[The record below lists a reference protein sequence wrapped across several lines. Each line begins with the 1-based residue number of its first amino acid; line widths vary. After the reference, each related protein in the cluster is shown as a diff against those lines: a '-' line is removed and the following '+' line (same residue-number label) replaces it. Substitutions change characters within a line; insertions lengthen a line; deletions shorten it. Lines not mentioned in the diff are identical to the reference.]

1 MTLTRFP
8 DVGLRHAPFLAAAIA
23 AAFPLS
29 TLAQQ
34 TDAALPAVQ
43 VTATRTP
50 QPVRDVL
57 TDNVVITAEQI
68 AASGQTN
75 LVDLLQQQ
83 RGLEVSRYG
92 GPGTAASV
100 FLRGSSNA
108 QNVVLIDGV
117 RVGSSTLGGA
127 TWSALPL
134 SQIDRIEI
142 VYGPLSTMYGAD
154 AVGGVVQ
161 IFTRKGERAPSLTV
175 GAGLGSYGTRNLEA
189 GLSGATGGE
198 HAVRY
203 SVNVAREH
211 AEGFSATRPESLFSN
226 PDKDGYTRESASG
239 QLGMDLAKGHEI
251 GLTFLHSRLEGE
263 YDVGPSTENDRSISQ
278 VGAYSIYSR
287 NHLLPNWTSLLRLS
301 SGLDKAKDISSFGT
315 DTAKTRQD
323 AFSWQNDITIGSD
336 LAQVLLERRIE
347 HVESSS
353 FNADSR
359 TTNSIAASYQMRRGA
374 HLASASVRN
383 DDSSQYGS
391 KTTGNLGYGY
401 RITDALRVNASA
413 GTSFR
418 APTYNELYFPGYGLP
433 TNRPEQGH
441 NAEAGVYYEKG
452 SDRFSAV
459 YYRNRITDLID
470 YAPKCPGS
478 PAGADVS
485 CAYNINKALLTG
497 LTLGAST
504 RFGPYTLRGSLDFQN
519 PRDETTGQ
527 LLVRRA
533 KRHGTLALE
542 YAVGA
547 LAGGIETR
555 FTSRRSDFD
564 DLGNP
569 TTLGGYALLNL
580 YASYQ
585 VSRDWSVYGRW
596 NNMLD
601 KDYALASGYATAGSN
616 VFVGVRYTLR

>member
-1 MTLTRFP
+1 MTSTRSP
-8 DVGLRHAPFLAAAIA
+8 DVGFIHAPLLAAAIA

-34 TDAALPAVQ
+34 TDGALPAVQ
-43 VTATRTP
+43 VTANRTP

-68 AASGQTN
+68 AASGQTS

-83 RGLEVSRYG
+83 RGLEVSRNG

-100 FLRGSSNA
+100 FLRGAGNS
-108 QNVVLIDGV
+108 QNVVLVDGV

-161 IFTRKGERAPSLTV
+161 IFTKRGERAPSLTV
-175 GAGLGSYGTRNLEA
+175 GAGLGSYGTRSLEA

-203 SVNVAREH
+203 SVNVARER
-211 AEGFSATRPESLFSN
+211 ADGFSATRPQSFSFN

-263 YDVGPSTENDRSISQ
+263 YDAGPSDVNDRSISRI
-278 VGAYSIYSR
+278 GAYSVYSR
-287 NHLLPNWTSLLRLS
+287 NQLLPNWTSLLRFS
-301 SGLDKAKDISSFGT
+301 SGLDKARDISAYGI
-315 DTAKTRQD
+315 DTARTRQD
-323 AFSWQNDITIGSD
+323 ALTWQNDITIGSD

-347 HVESSS
+347 HVDSSNFS
-353 FNADSR
+353 ADSR
-359 TTNSIAASYQMRRGA
+359 ATNAIAASYQMRRGA
-374 HLASASVRN
+374 HLASASLRN

-418 APTYNELYFPGYGLP
+418 APTYNELYFPNYGVP
-433 TNRPEQGH
+433 TNRPERGR
-441 NAEAGVYYEKG
+441 NVEAGVYYEKG
-452 SDRFSAV
+452 GDRFSAV
-459 YYRNRITDLID
+459 FYRNRVSDLIV
-470 YAPKCPGS
+470 YAAECPVS
-478 PAGADVS
+478 PDNYPFG
-485 CAYNINKALLTG
+485 CAYNVNQALLTG
-497 LTLGAST
+497 VTLGAST

-519 PRDETTGQ
+519 PRDETTD
-527 LLVRRA
+527 LLLPRRA
-533 KRHGTLALE
+533 KRHGTVALE
-542 YAVGA
+542 YATGALSGGVETRFASRRYDDGANTTA
-547 LAGGIETR
+547 LAGYG
-555 FTSRRSDFD
+555 
-564 DLGNP
+564 
-569 TTLGGYALLNL
+569 LLNL

-585 VSRDWSVYGRW
+585 LGRDWSVYGRW
-596 NNMLD
+596 NNVLD
-601 KDYALASGYATAGSN
+601 KNYELASGYATAGSN

>member
-1 MTLTRFP
+1 M
-8 DVGLRHAPFLAAAIA
+8 
-23 AAFPLS
+23 
-29 TLAQQ
+29 
-34 TDAALPAVQ
+34 
-43 VTATRTP
+43 
-50 QPVRDVL
+50 
-57 TDNVVITAEQI
+57 
-68 AASGQTN
+68 
-75 LVDLLQQQ
+75 
-83 RGLEVSRYG
+83 
-92 GPGTAASV
+92 
-100 FLRGSSNA
+100 
-108 QNVVLIDGV
+108 
-117 RVGSSTLGGA
+117 
-127 TWSALPL
+127 
-134 SQIDRIEI
+134 
-142 VYGPLSTMYGAD
+142 
-154 AVGGVVQ
+154 
-161 IFTRKGERAPSLTV
+161 
-175 GAGLGSYGTRNLEA
+175 
-189 GLSGATGGE
+189 
-198 HAVRY
+198 
-203 SVNVAREH
+203 ARER

-287 NHLLPNWTSLLRLS
+287 NQLLPNWTSLLRLS
-301 SGLDKAKDISSFGT
+301 SGLDKAKDISGFGT

-433 TNRPEQGH
+433 TNRPEQGR

-459 YYRNRITDLID
+459 YYRNRVTDLID
-470 YAPKCPGS
+470 YAPKCPGA

-533 KRHGTLALE
+533 RRHGTLALE
-542 YAVGA
+542 YAAGA

-555 FTSRRSDFD
+555 FTSRRADFD

-569 TTLGGYALLNL
+569 TTLGGYALLEPVCQL
-580 YASYQ
+580 SGQ
-585 VSRDWSVYGRW
+585 PRLVGVWPR

-601 KDYALASGYATAGSN
+601 KEHALASGMPPPALMCSFGVALPRMMACSLHGPAPAAVAGRPRRRPARPRRPARRCYIRMSAIRTALTSDDAGQAIACPTPARIRRRPSPAGSFRRRRCPAARHAAQQQGKAGRAYPGQA
-616 VFVGVRYTLR
+616 VPLAHMVP

>member
-1 MTLTRFP
+1 MTSTRSS
-8 DVGLRHAPFLAAAIA
+8 DVGLLHAPLLAAAIA

-83 RGLEVSRYG
+83 RGLEVSRNG

-100 FLRGSSNA
+100 FLRGSSNV
-108 QNVVLIDGV
+108 QNVVLVDGV

-175 GAGLGSYGTRNLEA
+175 GAGLGSYGTRNLDA

-203 SVNVAREH
+203 SVNVARER
-211 AEGFSATRPESLFSN
+211 AEGFSATRPQSAFYN

-263 YDVGPSTENDRSISQ
+263 YDAGPSTVNDRSISH
-278 VGAYSIYSR
+278 VGAYSLYSR
-287 NHLLPNWTSLLRLS
+287 NQLLPNWTSLLRFS
-301 SGLDKAKDISSFGT
+301 SGLDKAKDISAYGI

-323 AFSWQNDITIGSD
+323 TFTWQNDITIGSD

-347 HVESSS
+347 HVDSSN

-359 TTNSIAASYQMRRGA
+359 ATNSIAASYQMRRGA
-374 HLASASVRN
+374 HLASASLRN

-418 APTYNELYFPGYGLP
+418 APTYNELFFPGYGVP
-433 TNRPEQGH
+433 TNRPERGR
-441 NAEAGVYYEKG
+441 NVEAGVYYEKG

-459 YYRNRITDLID
+459 YYRNRVSDLIV
-470 YAPKCPGS
+470 YAGECPVS
-478 PAGADVS
+478 PANYPAG
-485 CAYNINKALLTG
+485 CAYNVNQALLTG
-497 LTLGAST
+497 VTLGAST
-504 RFGPYTLRGSLDFQN
+504 RVGPYTLRGSLDFQN
-519 PRDETTGQ
+519 PRDETTD
-527 LLVRRA
+527 LLLPRRA
-533 KRHGTLALE
+533 KRHGTVALE
-542 YAVGA
+542 YAAGA
-547 LAGGIETR
+547 LSGGIESR
-555 FTSRRSDFD
+555 FASRRYD
-564 DLGNP
+564 DGANS

-580 YASYQ
+580 YANYQ
-585 VSRDWSVYGRW
+585 VNRDWSVYGRW

-601 KDYALASGYATAGSN
+601 KDYALANGYATAGSN

>member
-1 MTLTRFP
+1 MTSTRSP
-8 DVGLRHAPFLAAAIA
+8 DVGFIHAPLLAAAIA

-34 TDAALPAVQ
+34 TDGALPAVQ
-43 VTATRTP
+43 VTANRTP

-68 AASGQTN
+68 AASGQTS

-83 RGLEVSRYG
+83 RGLEVSRNG

-100 FLRGSSNA
+100 FLRGAGNS
-108 QNVVLIDGV
+108 QNVVLVDGV

-161 IFTRKGERAPSLTV
+161 IFTKRGERAPSLTV
-175 GAGLGSYGTRNLEA
+175 GAGLGSYGTRSLEA

-203 SVNVAREH
+203 SVNVARER
-211 AEGFSATRPESLFSN
+211 ADGFSATRPQSFSFN

-263 YDVGPSTENDRSISQ
+263 YDAGPSDVNDRSISR
-278 VGAYSIYSR
+278 VGAYSVYSR
-287 NHLLPNWTSLLRLS
+287 NQLLPNWTSLLRFS
-301 SGLDKAKDISSFGT
+301 SGLDKARDISAYGI
-315 DTAKTRQD
+315 DTARTRQD
-323 AFSWQNDITIGSD
+323 ALTWQNDITIGSD
-336 LAQVLLERRIE
+336 LAQVLIERRIE
-347 HVESSS
+347 HVDSSNFS
-353 FNADSR
+353 ADSR
-359 TTNSIAASYQMRRGA
+359 ATNAIAASYQMRRGA
-374 HLASASVRN
+374 HLASASLRN

-418 APTYNELYFPGYGLP
+418 APTYNELYFPNYGVP
-433 TNRPEQGH
+433 TNRPERGR
-441 NAEAGVYYEKG
+441 NVEAGVYYEKG
-452 SDRFSAV
+452 GDRFSAV
-459 YYRNRITDLID
+459 FYRNRVSDLIV
-470 YAPKCPGS
+470 YAAECPVS
-478 PAGADVS
+478 PDNYPFG
-485 CAYNINKALLTG
+485 CAYNVNQALLTG
-497 LTLGAST
+497 VTLGAST
-504 RFGPYTLRGSLDFQN
+504 RIGPYTLRGSLDFQN
-519 PRDETTGQ
+519 PRDETTD
-527 LLVRRA
+527 LLLPRRA
-533 KRHGTLALE
+533 KRHGTVALE
-542 YAVGA
+542 YATGALSGGVETRFASRRYDDGANTTA
-547 LAGGIETR
+547 LAGYG
-555 FTSRRSDFD
+555 
-564 DLGNP
+564 
-569 TTLGGYALLNL
+569 LLNL

-585 VSRDWSVYGRW
+585 LGRDWSVYGRW
-596 NNMLD
+596 NNVLD
-601 KDYALASGYATAGSN
+601 KNYELASGYATAGSN

>member
-1 MTLTRFP
+1 ML
-8 DVGLRHAPFLAAAIA
+8 HAPLLAAAIA

-43 VTATRTP
+43 VTSTRTP

-83 RGLEVSRYG
+83 RGLEVARNG

-100 FLRGSSNA
+100 FLRGAGNA

-161 IFTRKGERAPSLTV
+161 IFTRKGERAPSLTI

-203 SVNVAREH
+203 SVNVARER
-211 AEGFSATRPESLFSN
+211 AEGFSATRPQNFSYH

-239 QLGMDLAKGHEI
+239 QLGMDIAKGHEI

-263 YDVGPSTENDRSISQ
+263 YDAGPSTVNDRSISHA
-278 VGAYSIYSR
+278 GAYSLYSR
-287 NHLLPNWTSLLRLS
+287 NQLLPNWTSLLRFS
-301 SGLDKAKDISSFGT
+301 SGLDKARDISSFGI

-323 AFSWQNDITIGSD
+323 AFTWQNDITLGSD

-347 HVESSS
+347 RVDSSN

-359 TTNSIAASYQMRRGA
+359 ATNSIAASYQMRRGV
-374 HLASASVRN
+374 HLASASLRN

-401 RITDALRVNASA
+401 RITEALRVNASA

-418 APTYNELYFPGYGLP
+418 APTYNELYFPGYGVP
-433 TNRPEQGH
+433 GNRPERGR
-441 NAEAGVYYEKG
+441 NVEAGIYYEKG

-459 YYRNRITDLID
+459 YYRNRVSDLIV
-470 YAPKCPGS
+470 YAAECP
-478 PAGADVS
+478 VS
-485 CAYNINKALLTG
+485 SQSYPFGCAYNVNQALLSG
-497 LTLGAST
+497 VTLGAST

-519 PRDETTGQ
+519 PRDETTD
-527 LLVRRA
+527 LLLPRRA
-533 KRHGTLALE
+533 KRHGTVALE
-542 YAVGA
+542 YAAGA
-547 LAGGIETR
+547 LSGGVESR
-555 FTSRRSDFD
+555 FASRRYD
-564 DLGNP
+564 DGAN
-569 TTLGGYALLNL
+569 TTSLGGYALLNL

-585 VSRDWSVYGRW
+585 VNRDWSVYGRW

-601 KDYALASGYATAGSN
+601 KNYELASGYATAGSN

>member
-1 MTLTRFP
+1 MTSNRSP
-8 DVGLRHAPFLAAAIA
+8 DVGLLHAPLLAAAIA

-34 TDAALPAVQ
+34 VDAALPAVQ

-57 TDNVVITAEQI
+57 TDNIVITAEQI
-68 AASGQTN
+68 AASGQIN

-83 RGLEVSRYG
+83 RGLEVSRNG

-100 FLRGSSNA
+100 FLRGASNA
-108 QNVVLIDGV
+108 QNVVLVDGV

-161 IFTRKGERAPSLTV
+161 IFTKKGERVPSLTV

-203 SVNVAREH
+203 SVSVARER
-211 AEGFSATRPESLFSN
+211 AEGFSATRPQSFSYN

-239 QLGMDLAKGHEI
+239 QLGTDLAKGHEI

-263 YDVGPSTENDRSISQ
+263 YDAGPSTVNDRSISH
-278 VGAYSIYSR
+278 VGAYSLYSR
-287 NHLLPNWTSLLRLS
+287 NRLLPNWTSLLRFS
-301 SGLDKAKDISSFGT
+301 SGLDKARDIASFGI
-315 DTAKTRQD
+315 DTARTRQD
-323 AFSWQNDITIGSD
+323 AFTWQNDITIGSD
-336 LAQVLLERRIE
+336 LAQVVLERRIE
-347 HVESSS
+347 HVDSSN

-359 TTNSIAASYQMRRGA
+359 ATNSIAGSYQMRRGA
-374 HLASASVRN
+374 HLASASLRN

-401 RITDALRVNASA
+401 RITEALRVNASA

-418 APTYNELYFPGYGLP
+418 APTYNELYFPGYGVP
-433 TNRPEQGH
+433 TTRPERGRKV
-441 NAEAGVYYEKG
+441 EAGIYYEKG

-459 YYRNRITDLID
+459 YYRNRVSDLIV
-470 YAPKCPGS
+470 YAAECP
-478 PAGADVS
+478 VS
-485 CAYNINKALLTG
+485 AQNYPFGCAYNVNQALLTG
-497 LTLGAST
+497 VTLGAST

-519 PRDETTGQ
+519 PRDETTD
-527 LLVRRA
+527 LLLPRRA
-533 KRHGTLALE
+533 RRHGTVALE
-542 YAVGA
+542 YAAGA
-547 LAGGIETR
+547 FSGGVETR
-555 FTSRRSDFD
+555 FASQRYDDSANTTS
-564 DLGNP
+564 
-569 TTLGGYALLNL
+569 LGGYALLNL

-585 VSRDWSVYGRW
+585 VNRDWSVYGRW

-601 KDYALASGYATAGSN
+601 KNYELASGYATAGSN
-616 VFVGVRYTLR
+616 VFVGGRYTLR

>member
-1 MTLTRFP
+1 MTSTRSS
-8 DVGLRHAPFLAAAIA
+8 DVGLLHAPLLAAAIA

-43 VTATRTP
+43 VTSTRTP

-83 RGLEVSRYG
+83 RGLEASRNG

-100 FLRGSSNA
+100 FLRGAGNA
-108 QNVVLIDGV
+108 QNVVLVDGV

-161 IFTRKGERAPSLTV
+161 IFTKKGERAPTLTV
-175 GAGLGSYGTRNLEA
+175 GAGLGSYGNRNLEA

-203 SVNVAREH
+203 AVNVARER
-211 AEGFSATRPESLFSN
+211 AKGFSATRPQSFLYN
-226 PDKDGYTRESASG
+226 PDKDGYTRASASG

-263 YDVGPSTENDRSISQ
+263 YDAGPSAVNDRSISH
-278 VGAYSIYSR
+278 VGAYSLYSR
-287 NHLLPNWTSLLRLS
+287 NQLLPNWTSLLRYS
-301 SGLDKAKDISSFGT
+301 SGLDKARDISAYGI
-315 DTAKTRQD
+315 DNAKTRQD
-323 AFSWQNDITIGSD
+323 AFTWQNDITLGSD

-347 HVESSS
+347 HVDSSN

-359 TTNSIAASYQMRRGA
+359 ATNSIAASYQMRRGA
-374 HLASASVRN
+374 HLASASLRN

-418 APTYNELYFPGYGLP
+418 APTYNELYFPGYGVP
-433 TNRPEQGH
+433 TNRPERGR
-441 NAEAGVYYEKG
+441 NVEAGIYYEKG
-452 SDRFSAV
+452 SDRFSV
-459 YYRNRITDLID
+459 VFYRNRVSDLIV
-470 YAPKCPGS
+470 YAAECP
-478 PAGADVS
+478 VS
-485 CAYNINKALLTG
+485 SQSYPYGCAYNVNEALLAG
-497 LTLGAST
+497 VTLGAST
-504 RFGPYTLRGSLDFQN
+504 RLGPYTLRGALDFQN
-519 PRDETTGQ
+519 PRDETTD
-527 LLVRRA
+527 LLLPRRA
-533 KRHGTLALE
+533 KRHGTVALE
-542 YAVGA
+542 YA
-547 LAGGIETR
+547 AGGLSGGVETR
-555 FTSRRSDFD
+555 FASHRYD
-564 DLGNP
+564 DGAN
-569 TTLGGYALLNL
+569 TTGLGGYALLNL

-601 KDYALASGYATAGSN
+601 KNYELASGYATAGSN

>member
-1 MTLTRFP
+1 MTSTRSP
-8 DVGLRHAPFLAAAIA
+8 DVGLLHAPLLAAAIA

-43 VTATRTP
+43 VTSTRTP

-83 RGLEVSRYG
+83 RGLEVARNG

-100 FLRGSSNA
+100 FLRGASNA

-175 GAGLGSYGTRNLEA
+175 GAGLGSYGTRNLDA

-203 SVNVAREH
+203 SVNVARER
-211 AEGFSATRPESLFSN
+211 AEGFSATRPESFSYQA
-226 PDKDGYTRESASG
+226 DKDGYTRESASG

-263 YDVGPSTENDRSISQ
+263 YDAGPSTVNDRSISHA
-278 VGAYSIYSR
+278 GAYSLYSR
-287 NHLLPNWTSLLRLS
+287 NQLLPNWTSLLRFS
-301 SGLDKAKDISSFGT
+301 SGLDKARDISSFGI

-323 AFSWQNDITIGSD
+323 AFTWQNDITLGSD
-336 LAQVLLERRIE
+336 LAQVVLERRIE
-347 HVESSS
+347 RVDSSN
-353 FNADSR
+353 FNADNR
-359 TTNSIAASYQMRRGA
+359 ATNSIAASYQMRRGA
-374 HLASASVRN
+374 HLASASLRN

-418 APTYNELYFPGYGLP
+418 APTYNELYFPGYGVP
-433 TNRPEQGH
+433 GNRPERGR
-441 NAEAGVYYEKG
+441 NVEAGIYYEKG
-452 SDRFSAV
+452 GDRFSAV
-459 YYRNRITDLID
+459 YYRNRVSDLIV
-470 YAPKCPGS
+470 YAAECP
-478 PAGADVS
+478 VS
-485 CAYNINKALLTG
+485 SQSYPFGCAYNVNQALLSG
-497 LTLGAST
+497 VTLGAST

-519 PRDETTGQ
+519 PRDETTD
-527 LLVRRA
+527 LLLPRRA
-533 KRHGTLALE
+533 KRHGTVALE
-542 YAVGA
+542 YAAGA
-547 LAGGIETR
+547 LSGGVESR
-555 FTSRRSDFD
+555 FASRRYD
-564 DLGNP
+564 DGANS
-569 TTLGGYALLNL
+569 TSLGGYALLNL

-585 VSRDWSVYGRW
+585 VNRDWSVYGRW

-601 KDYALASGYATAGSN
+601 KNYELASGYATAGSN

>member
-1 MTLTRFP
+1 MTSTRSP
-8 DVGLRHAPFLAAAIA
+8 DVGFIHAPLLAAAIA

-34 TDAALPAVQ
+34 TDGALPAVQ
-43 VTATRTP
+43 VTANRTP

-68 AASGQTN
+68 AASGQTS

-83 RGLEVSRYG
+83 RGLEVSRNG

-100 FLRGSSNA
+100 FLRGAGNV
-108 QNVVLIDGV
+108 QNVVLVDGV

-161 IFTRKGERAPSLTV
+161 IFTKRGERAPSLTV
-175 GAGLGSYGTRNLEA
+175 GAGIGSYGTRSLEA

-203 SVNVAREH
+203 SVNVARER
-211 AEGFSATRPESLFSN
+211 ADGFSATRPQSFSFN

-251 GLTFLHSRLEGE
+251 GLTFLHSRLEGQ
-263 YDVGPSTENDRSISQ
+263 YDAGPSDVNDRSISRI
-278 VGAYSIYSR
+278 GAYSVYSR
-287 NHLLPNWTSLLRLS
+287 NQLLPNWTSLLRFS
-301 SGLDKAKDISSFGT
+301 SGLDKARDISAYGI
-315 DTAKTRQD
+315 DTARTRQD
-323 AFSWQNDITIGSD
+323 ALTWQNDITIGSD

-347 HVESSS
+347 HVDSSNFS
-353 FNADSR
+353 ADSR
-359 TTNSIAASYQMRRGA
+359 ATNAIAASYQMRRGA
-374 HLASASVRN
+374 HLASASLRN

-418 APTYNELYFPGYGLP
+418 APTYNELYFPNYGVP
-433 TNRPEQGH
+433 TNRPERGR
-441 NAEAGVYYEKG
+441 NVEAGVYYEKG
-452 SDRFSAV
+452 GDRFSAV
-459 YYRNRITDLID
+459 FYRNRVSDLIV
-470 YAPKCPGS
+470 YAAECPVS
-478 PAGADVS
+478 PDNYPFG
-485 CAYNINKALLTG
+485 CAYNVNQALLTG
-497 LTLGAST
+497 VTLGAST
-504 RFGPYTLRGSLDFQN
+504 RIGPYTLRGSLDFQN
-519 PRDETTGQ
+519 PRDETTD
-527 LLVRRA
+527 LLLPRRA
-533 KRHGTLALE
+533 KRHGTVALE
-542 YAVGA
+542 YATGALSGGVETRFASRRYDDGANTTA
-547 LAGGIETR
+547 LAGYG
-555 FTSRRSDFD
+555 
-564 DLGNP
+564 
-569 TTLGGYALLNL
+569 LLNL

-585 VSRDWSVYGRW
+585 LGRDWSVYGRW
-596 NNMLD
+596 NNVLD
-601 KDYALASGYATAGSN
+601 KNYELASGYATAGSN

>member
-1 MTLTRFP
+1 MTSTRSP
-8 DVGLRHAPFLAAAIA
+8 DVGLLHAPLLAAAIA

-43 VTATRTP
+43 VTSTRTP

-83 RGLEVSRYG
+83 RGLEVARNG

-100 FLRGSSNA
+100 FLRGASNA

-161 IFTRKGERAPSLTV
+161 IFTRKGERTPSLTV

-203 SVNVAREH
+203 SVNVARER
-211 AEGFSATRPESLFSN
+211 AEGFSATRPQNFSYH

-239 QLGMDLAKGHEI
+239 QLGMDIAKGHEI

-263 YDVGPSTENDRSISQ
+263 YDAGPSTINDRSISHA
-278 VGAYSIYSR
+278 GAYSLYSR
-287 NHLLPNWTSLLRLS
+287 NQLLSNWSSLLRFS
-301 SGLDKAKDISSFGT
+301 SGLDKARDLSSFGI
-315 DTAKTRQD
+315 DTARTRQD
-323 AFSWQNDITIGSD
+323 AFTWQNDITLGSD

-347 HVESSS
+347 RVDSSNFS
-353 FNADSR
+353 ADSR
-359 TTNSIAASYQMRRGA
+359 ATNSIAASYQMRRGA
-374 HLASASVRN
+374 HLASASLRN

-418 APTYNELYFPGYGLP
+418 APTYNELYFPGYGVP
-433 TNRPEQGH
+433 GNRPERGR
-441 NAEAGVYYEKG
+441 NVEAGIYYEKG

-459 YYRNRITDLID
+459 YYRNRVSDLIV
-470 YAPKCPGS
+470 YAAECP
-478 PAGADVS
+478 VS
-485 CAYNINKALLTG
+485 SQSYPFGCAYNVNQALLSG
-497 LTLGAST
+497 VTLGAST
-504 RFGPYTLRGSLDFQN
+504 RFGPYTLRGSMDFQN
-519 PRDETTGQ
+519 PRDETTD
-527 LLVRRA
+527 LLLPRRA
-533 KRHGTLALE
+533 KRHGTVALE
-542 YAVGA
+542 YAAGA
-547 LAGGIETR
+547 LSGGVESR
-555 FTSRRSDFD
+555 FASRRYD
-564 DLGNP
+564 DGANS
-569 TTLGGYALLNL
+569 TSLGGYALLNL

-585 VSRDWSVYGRW
+585 VNRDWSVYGRW

-601 KDYALASGYATAGSN
+601 KNYELASGYATAGSN

>member
-1 MTLTRFP
+1 ML
-8 DVGLRHAPFLAAAIA
+8 HAPLLAAAIA

-43 VTATRTP
+43 VTSTRTP

-83 RGLEVSRYG
+83 RGLEVARNG

-100 FLRGSSNA
+100 FLRGAGNA

-161 IFTRKGERAPSLTV
+161 IFTRKGERAPALTI

-203 SVNVAREH
+203 SVNVARER
-211 AEGFSATRPESLFSN
+211 AEGFSATRPQNFSYH

-239 QLGMDLAKGHEI
+239 QLGMDIAKGHEI

-263 YDVGPSTENDRSISQ
+263 YDAGPSTVNDRSISHA
-278 VGAYSIYSR
+278 GAYSIYSR
-287 NHLLPNWTSLLRLS
+287 NQLLPNWTSLLRFS
-301 SGLDKAKDISSFGT
+301 SGLDKARDISSFGI

-323 AFSWQNDITIGSD
+323 AFTWQNDITLGSD

-347 HVESSS
+347 RVDSSN

-359 TTNSIAASYQMRRGA
+359 ATNSIAASYQMRRGA
-374 HLASASVRN
+374 HLASASLRN

-418 APTYNELYFPGYGLP
+418 APTYNELYFPGYGVP
-433 TNRPEQGH
+433 GNRPERGR
-441 NAEAGVYYEKG
+441 NVEAGIYYEKG

-459 YYRNRITDLID
+459 YYRNRVSDLIV
-470 YAPKCPGS
+470 YAAECP
-478 PAGADVS
+478 VS
-485 CAYNINKALLTG
+485 SQSYPFGCAYNVNQALLSG
-497 LTLGAST
+497 VTLGAST

-519 PRDETTGQ
+519 PRDETTD
-527 LLVRRA
+527 LLLPRRA
-533 KRHGTLALE
+533 KRHGTVALE
-542 YAVGA
+542 YAAGA
-547 LAGGIETR
+547 LSGGVESR
-555 FTSRRSDFD
+555 FASRRYD
-564 DLGNP
+564 DGANS
-569 TTLGGYALLNL
+569 TSLGGYALLNL

-585 VSRDWSVYGRW
+585 VNRDWSVYGRW

-601 KDYALASGYATAGSN
+601 KNYELASGYATAGSN

>member
-1 MTLTRFP
+1 MTSTRSP
-8 DVGLRHAPFLAAAIA
+8 DVGLLHAPLLAAAIA

-43 VTATRTP
+43 VTSTRTP

-83 RGLEVSRYG
+83 RGLEVVRNG

-100 FLRGSSNA
+100 FLRGASNA

-161 IFTRKGERAPSLTV
+161 IFTRKGERTPSLTV

-203 SVNVAREH
+203 SVNVARER
-211 AEGFSATRPESLFSN
+211 AEGFSATRPQNFSYH
-226 PDKDGYTRESASG
+226 PDRDGYTRESASG
-239 QLGMDLAKGHEI
+239 QLGMDIAKGHEI

-263 YDVGPSTENDRSISQ
+263 YDAGPSTINDRSISHA
-278 VGAYSIYSR
+278 GAYSLYSR
-287 NHLLPNWTSLLRLS
+287 NQLLSNWSSLLRFS
-301 SGLDKAKDISSFGT
+301 SGLDKARDISSFGI
-315 DTAKTRQD
+315 DTARTRQD
-323 AFSWQNDITIGSD
+323 AFTWQNDITLGSD

-347 HVESSS
+347 RVDSSN

-359 TTNSIAASYQMRRGA
+359 ATNSIAASYQMRRGA
-374 HLASASVRN
+374 HLASASLRN

-413 GTSFR
+413 GSSFR
-418 APTYNELYFPGYGLP
+418 APTYNELYFPGYGVP
-433 TNRPEQGH
+433 GNRPERGR
-441 NAEAGVYYEKG
+441 NVEAGIYYEKG

-459 YYRNRITDLID
+459 YYRNRVSDLIV
-470 YAPKCPGS
+470 YAAECP
-478 PAGADVS
+478 VS
-485 CAYNINKALLTG
+485 SQSYPFGCAYNVNQALLSG
-497 LTLGAST
+497 VTLGAST

-519 PRDETTGQ
+519 PRDETTD
-527 LLVRRA
+527 LLLPRRA
-533 KRHGTLALE
+533 KRHGTVALE
-542 YAVGA
+542 YAAGA
-547 LAGGIETR
+547 LSGGVESR
-555 FTSRRSDFD
+555 FASRRYD
-564 DLGNP
+564 DGANS
-569 TTLGGYALLNL
+569 TSLGGYALLNL

-585 VSRDWSVYGRW
+585 VNRDWSVYGRW

-601 KDYALASGYATAGSN
+601 KNYELASGYATAGSN

>member
-1 MTLTRFP
+1 MTSTRSP
-8 DVGLRHAPFLAAAIA
+8 DVGLLHAPLLAAAIA

-43 VTATRTP
+43 VTSTRTP

-83 RGLEVSRYG
+83 RGLEVARNG

-100 FLRGSSNA
+100 FLRGASNA

-161 IFTRKGERAPSLTV
+161 IFTRKGERTPSLTV

-203 SVNVAREH
+203 SVNVARER
-211 AEGFSATRPESLFSN
+211 AEGFSATRPQNFSYH

-239 QLGMDLAKGHEI
+239 QLGMDIAKGHEI

-263 YDVGPSTENDRSISQ
+263 YDAGPSTINDRSISHA
-278 VGAYSIYSR
+278 GAYSLYSR
-287 NHLLPNWTSLLRLS
+287 NQLLSNWSSLLRFS
-301 SGLDKAKDISSFGT
+301 SGLDKARDLSSFGI
-315 DTAKTRQD
+315 DTARTRQD
-323 AFSWQNDITIGSD
+323 AFTWQNDITLGSD

-347 HVESSS
+347 RVDSSNFS
-353 FNADSR
+353 ADSR
-359 TTNSIAASYQMRRGA
+359 ATNSIAASYQMRRGA
-374 HLASASVRN
+374 HLASASLRN

-391 KTTGNLGYGY
+391 RTTGNLGYGY

-418 APTYNELYFPGYGLP
+418 APTYNELYFPGYGVP
-433 TNRPEQGH
+433 GNRPERGR
-441 NAEAGVYYEKG
+441 NVEAGIYYEKG

-459 YYRNRITDLID
+459 YYRNRVSDLIV
-470 YAPKCPGS
+470 YAAECP
-478 PAGADVS
+478 VS
-485 CAYNINKALLTG
+485 SQSYPFGCAYNVNQALLSG
-497 LTLGAST
+497 VTLGAST
-504 RFGPYTLRGSLDFQN
+504 RFGPYTLRGSMDFQN
-519 PRDETTGQ
+519 PRDETTD
-527 LLVRRA
+527 LLLPRRA
-533 KRHGTLALE
+533 KRHGTVALE
-542 YAVGA
+542 YAAGA
-547 LAGGIETR
+547 LSGGVESR
-555 FTSRRSDFD
+555 FASRRYD
-564 DLGNP
+564 DGANS
-569 TTLGGYALLNL
+569 TSLGGYALLNL

-585 VSRDWSVYGRW
+585 VNRDWSVYGRW

-601 KDYALASGYATAGSN
+601 KNYELASGYATAGSN